1 MRKLFRRIAF
11 LCGAPIVVHPN
22 DEVFVRMNDHRLPL

>member
-1 MRKLFRRIAF
+1 MRKFFRRIAF

-22 DEVFVRMNDHRLPL
+22 DEVFVRIRDRWLPL